1 MLRRI
6 IMGFLLTIFFLIQ
19 TTLIQGLSLAS
30 ITPNL
35 LLILTFVSGFMR
47 GKKSGIWVGF
57 FAGLLI
63 DINYG
68 QMIGLNAL
76 IYMYI
81 GYLNGFF
88 HTLFYDEDITLP
100 LILISGSDLLY
111 GFSFYVLRFLLR
123 NRLDFSFYL
132 LRIIIPEL
140 IYTVVITII
149 LYRPL
154 LKLNRFLEEREKR
167 SANKFV

>member
-1 MLRRI
+1 MLRKI
-6 IMGFLLTIFFLIQ
+6 IMGFLIILFFIIQ

-47 GKKSGIWVGF
+47 GKRSGLWVGF

-63 DINYG
+63 DMYYG
-68 QMIGLNAL
+68 QIIGHNAL

-88 HTLFYDEDITLP
+88 NKLFYDEDITLP
-100 LILISGSDLLY
+100 LALICGSDFLY
-111 GFSFYVLRFLLR
+111 GFSVYVIRFLLR
-123 NRLDFSFYL
+123 NRLDVSFYMT
-132 LRIIIPEL
+132 RIIVPEL
-140 IYTVVITII
+140 IYTVVVAII

-154 LKLNRFLEEREKR
+154 LKLHRFLEEREKR